1 MQHNINYFQWWDF
14 VNDLGVYCTKEIS
27 EHIYDGEPDSIEF
40 EGNFAVFTLINFD
53 KYKFRLV
60 WLKTKCIVMIFAG
73 TGSISSG
80 SAKSV
85 HSTSI
90 PARADSRLED
100 SLNEST
106 ISTLSTSYPRLNSP
120 TTMNPSIIARPL
132 SPVSVN
138 GTSFHNRKV

>member
-1 MQHNINYFQWWDF
+1 M
-14 VNDLGVYCTKEIS
+14 
-27 EHIYDGEPDSIEF
+27 IE
-40 EGNFAVFTLINFD
+40 
-53 KYKFRLV
+53 
-60 WLKTKCIVMIFAG
+60 TKCLVMIFAG

-138 GTSFHNRKV
+138 GTSFHNRKVYIL

>member
-1 MQHNINYFQWWDF
+1 M
-14 VNDLGVYCTKEIS
+14 NDLGVYCTKEIS

-40 EGNFAVFTLINFD
+40 EGNSAIFTLVGSD
-53 KYKFRLV
+53 KSIWWYKIRLV
-60 WLKTKCIVMIFAG
+60 WLKTKCLVMLFAG

-85 HSTSI
+85 HSTSV

>member
-1 MQHNINYFQWWDF
+1 MTVSPIVLSLKVILQFLSWSAP
-14 VNDLGVYCTKEIS
+14 TK
-27 EHIYDGEPDSIEF
+27 Y
-40 EGNFAVFTLINFD
+40 
-53 KYKFRLV
+53 RLV
-60 WLKTKCIVMIFAG
+60 SLKMKCPVMLFAG

-85 HSTSI
+85 HSTSV